1 MLFQVILLFTS
12 VTALLF
18 SGKQSHVLD
27 YYQIEK
33 DNYTKQTRFILCYMH
48 NLSTFVDFKCKKRN
62 MNNKCTRPGKNEAT
76 PWFILISYRVD
87 VAKVCVSV
95 LLLLSTHQHQVVCVP
110 VQSIDVACQRQ
121 LINLYSHFSSKYG
134 RSCQKKGLNW

>member
-18 SGKQSHVLD
+18 SGKQIKSCVRLLLD
-27 YYQIEK
+27 CSL
-33 DNYTKQTRFILCYMH
+33 TKQTRFILCYMH
-48 NLSTFVDFKCKKRN
+48 NLSTFVDFKCKKGN

-95 LLLLSTHQHQVVCVP
+95 LLLLSTHQHHVVCVP

-121 LINLYSHFSSKYG
+121 LINLYSHFSSKHG
-134 RSCQKKGLNW
+134 HSCQKKGLNW